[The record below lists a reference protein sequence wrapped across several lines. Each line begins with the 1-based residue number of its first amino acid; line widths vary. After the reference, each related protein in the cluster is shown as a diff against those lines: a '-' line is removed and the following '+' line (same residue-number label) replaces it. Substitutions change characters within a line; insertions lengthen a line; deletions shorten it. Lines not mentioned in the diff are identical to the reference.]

1 LNNSRNLP
9 GLCGVLLGLTGATLY
24 PTLAAAADFRLGVV
38 NPIKVL
44 EAAPQA
50 EDARKRLE
58 REFQPRDKTI
68 VAAQKKVKSLEDKLS
83 KEGPGMGESDRRTLE
98 RNLINEKRELKRD
111 QDEFREDFTV
121 RRNEEFGK
129 IQRQVVEAIQ
139 SFAKEEGFDIIVG
152 EGVVYANDKVDVTAK
167 VVERLKRGGKGK

>member
-1 LNNSRNLP
+1 MNNSRNLP
-9 GLCGVLLGLTGATLY
+9 GLCGVLLGLTGAALD
-24 PTLAAAADFRLGVV
+24 PTPAAAADFRLGVV

-68 VAAQKKVKSLEDKLS
+68 VATQKKVKSLEDRLS
-83 KEGPGMGESDRRTLE
+83 KDGSGLGESERRTLE

-167 VVERLKRGGKGK
+167 VVERLKRGGKKK

>member
-1 LNNSRNLP
+1 MNNSRDLW
-9 GLCGVLLGLTGATLY
+9 CVVFCLTCVGIAF
-24 PTLAAAADFRLGVV
+24 PTLARPADFRLGVV

-50 EDARKRLE
+50 DDARKRLE

-68 VAAQKKVKSLEDKLS
+68 VAGQKKVKGLEDKLA
-83 KEGPGMGESDRRTLE
+83 KDGPGMAESERRTLE
-98 RNLINEKRELKRD
+98 RNLINEKRELKRA

-139 SFAKEEGFDIIVG
+139 AFAKEEGFDIIVG
-152 EGVVYANDKVDVTAK
+152 EGVVYANEKVDVTAK
-167 VVERLKRGGKGK
+167 VVERLKRGGKPK

>member
-1 LNNSRNLP
+1 MNNSRDLW
-9 GLCGVLLGLTGATLY
+9 CVVFCLTWAGIAF
-24 PTLAAAADFRLGVV
+24 PTLAWPADFRLGVV

-50 EDARKRLE
+50 DDARKRLE

-68 VAAQKKVKSLEDKLS
+68 VAGQKKVKGLEDKLA
-83 KEGPGMGESDRRTLE
+83 KDGPGMGEPERRTLE
-98 RNLINEKRELKRD
+98 RNLINEKRELKRH

-129 IQRQVVEAIQ
+129 IQKQVVEAIQ
-139 SFAKEEGFDIIVG
+139 AFAKEEGFDIIVG

-167 VVERLKRGGKGK
+167 VVERLKRGGKPR

>member
-1 LNNSRNLP
+1 MNKSRNLCRVFFCLILAGIVYP
-9 GLCGVLLGLTGATLY
+9 GRARAV
-24 PTLAAAADFRLGVV
+24 DFRLGVV

-58 REFQPRDKTI
+58 REFQPRDKSI
-68 VAAQKKVKSLEDKLS
+68 VAAQKKVKGLEDKLS
-83 KEGPGMGESDRRTLE
+83 KHGPTMGESERRSLE
-98 RNLINEKRELKRD
+98 RSIINEKRELKRD

-152 EGVVYANDKVDVTAK
+152 EGVVYASDKVDVTAK
-167 VVERLKRGGKGK
+167 VVERLKRGGKPK